1 MMVKGGT
8 DQVPPF
14 IALTG
19 GIGAGK
25 STALAAL
32 ERLGAAVLSSDAVV
46 HELYASDQVRDA
58 VVARFG
64 PEVAPDG
71 VVDRGQLA
79 TVAFAATESRS
90 WLEGLIWPLVRD
102 AVSAWKT
109 RSQAADPRPRALVVE
124 VPLLFEGGQERL
136 YDATIAVTADED
148 VRRARASARGH
159 RAVDEREA
167 RQLSQADKAARATYV
182 VTNDGDID
190 ELQREL
196 SSVLAMLGV

>member
-1 MMVKGGT
+1 
-8 DQVPPF
+8 
-14 IALTG
+14 
-19 GIGAGK
+19 
-25 STALAAL
+25 
-32 ERLGAAVLSSDAVV
+32 
-46 HELYASDQVRDA
+46 
-58 VVARFG
+58 VAKFG
-64 PEVAPDG
+64 PAVAPDG

-79 TVAFAATESRS
+79 TVAFASTESRA

-102 AVSAWKT
+102 AVSEWKT
-109 RSQAADPRPRALVVE
+109 RAQAADPRPRALVVE
-124 VPLLFEGGQERL
+124 VPLLFEGGQVRI

-182 VTNDGDID
+182 VSNDGDID